1 MVFAFIVPVLFTG
14 SAIAVTI
21 LETSPANNEEDVAV
35 DTSVTATFENGMESI
50 DESKFYVVRY
60 STEPFAPAEKISG
73 TATYAD
79 KKATWT
85 PTQNLE
91 LDVEYYG
98 TIAGGVSGVKES
110 SGSTL
115 DFDYKWKFNTG
126 IRQVIQPADPAIEKT
141 SSGNGDV
148 SITFAEDMKPE
159 TINGDTFYI
168 MTYPQDDPFAP
179 GERIPK
185 EDVEVTYSDKT
196 ATLKLKEGAFDPD
209 TDYYVTLAASGVK
222 DASGGSPLTLDYK
235 WKFTTSS
242 TTELTASI
250 NSPDSNAVI
259 NEGDTFDF
267 QGTVENGV
275 LPLDYSW
282 DFGGGAANS
291 DAEAPQGIVFE
302 DEGDYTVTFT
312 VTDAEDKKSSATVT
326 VKVISGG
333 DLEISMT
340 PSEDLTI
347 AKGSSVDFQGTVT
360 AGNAPFTYSWDFGGG
375 ADNSGME
382 DPGNV
387 TFDTGGD
394 YTVTF
399 TVTDA
404 EDKKSSATV
413 TVTVIPGGELEISI
427 TPSEDLTIAKG
438 SSVDFQGTVTVGNA
452 PLTYSW
458 NFGDDAIE
466 DSDLKDPGSVAFE
479 TEGTYTATFKVTDDN
494 SNEKSAS
501 VTIKVVN
508 SVEKGDI
515 DGKGSVNLADAILAL
530 QICAGITPD
539 TTVNKEAAVN
549 NDKIGIEDAVYI
561 LMEIVNIDT

>member
-1 MVFAFIVPVLFTG
+1 MKRRTLSLKKLVQAIMVFAFIVPVLFTG

-98 TIAGGVSGVKES
+98 TIAGGVSGVKEQG
-110 SGSTL
+110 GSTL

-126 IRQVIQPADPAIEKT
+126 IRQVIQPADPAIAET
-141 SSGNGDV
+141 SSGNGDI

-168 MTYPQDDPFAP
+168 MTYPQDDLAA

-242 TTELTASI
+242 ATELTASI
-250 NSPDSNAVI
+250 NSPASNAVI

-360 AGNAPFTYSWDFGGG
+360 AGNAPFTYSWDFDG
-375 ADNSGME
+375 
-382 DPGNV
+382 
-387 TFDTGGD
+387 
-394 YTVTF
+394 
-399 TVTDA
+399 
-404 EDKKSSATV
+404 
-413 TVTVIPGGELEISI
+413 
-427 TPSEDLTIAKG
+427 
-438 SSVDFQGTVTVGNA
+438 
-452 PLTYSW
+452 
-458 NFGDDAIE
+458 DAIE
-466 DSDLKDPGSVAFE
+466 DSDLKNPGNVPFE
-479 TEGTYTATFKVTDDN
+479 TEGTYTATFKVTDDD
-494 SNEKSAS
+494 SNEKSVS
-501 VTIKVVN
+501 VTITVVN

-515 DGKGSVNLADAILAL
+515 DGKGTVNLADAILAL
-530 QICAGITPD
+530 QVCAGITPD